1 MGKAL
6 VPNSGKIPDAQ
17 QINRELDIRLVAA
30 ALEIKRSGSRFHCWH
45 PENHRNGG
53 SNPSVG
59 YWHAA
64 NRLKCFVCAKP
75 AIGVIDFVMD
85 ARDMD
90 FVSAIVWI
98 ESRFDVPRM
107 PVRKPTGR
115 GERRHLDG
123 ITHPIDYL
131 VRAHIFRQLSPPA
144 QAIAT
149 AMVAFS
155 DHAGIADAPRHVTI
169 SYRALMRY
177 TGIRSPNSVSKAI
190 DELEMIGWL
199 RPHTLRAGLLKTTG
213 VYIVT
218 PFSQSILELG
228 HRLAKEEQMAIE
240 YERTAAERRRVQR
253 QEVFRASSKERGAA

>member
-1 MGKAL
+1 MGKAR
-6 VPNSGKIPDAQ
+6 VPNSGKIPDARR
-17 QINRELDIRLVAA
+17 INRELDIRRVAA
-30 ALEIKRSGSRFHCWH
+30 ALEIRCSGSRFRCWH
-45 PENHRNGG
+45 PEKHRNGDA
-53 SNPSVG
+53 NPSVG
-59 YWHAA
+59 YWAAA
-64 NRLKCFVCAKP
+64 NRLKCFVCGKP
-75 AIGVIDFVMD
+75 AIGVIDLVMD
-85 ARDMD
+85 ARNLD
-90 FVSAIVWI
+90 FVDAVAWI
-98 ESRFDVPRM
+98 ASRFDVPRM
-107 PVRKPTGR
+107 PVRKPDR
-115 GERRHLDG
+115 GERRYLQG
-123 ITHPIDYL
+123 VTHPIDYL